1 MRDTFGNALSFTV
14 FGESHG
20 AAIGGVVQGLCAGV
34 KIDEQFIK
42 AQMQKR
48 RAVGKISTPRTEADE
63 VVFLSGVK
71 NGCATGSAL
80 SFNILNTNTN
90 SSHYKK
96 TQNLLRPG
104 HADYTAHLKYKG
116 FQDERGGGH
125 FSGRLTAPLVAAGSI
140 FLHLL
145 QQKNILIET
154 QIKRCAGIDDE
165 CFSSNESELKAQIL
179 QLQNSN
185 FGTLSQSAKQK
196 MIAEIERAQSEGD
209 SVGGLLQTVI
219 TGIPGGLGEPMFS
232 SFESV
237 VAQILFGIP
246 ALKGVSFGAGFA
258 FADMRASEAND
269 AFCMSEGQIKTK
281 TNNNGG
287 INGGI
292 TNAMPVIINSV
303 IKPTPSIFKKQET
316 VDFANKKNAQLEIE
330 GRHDPCIVHRAR
342 VVQTCAVA
350 IAVADLCNLAF
361 GTSWQEGKAWNTGL

>member
-1 MRDTFGNALSFTV
+1 MRDSFGNAISVTV

-20 AAIGGVVQGLCAGV
+20 AAIGGVVCGLCAGV
-34 KIDEQFIK
+34 KIDEAFIK

-63 VVFLSGVK
+63 VIILSGVK
-71 NGCATGSAL
+71 DGFATGSAI

-104 HADYTAHLKYKG
+104 HADFTAHAKYKG

-125 FSGRLTAPLVAAGSI
+125 FSGRLTAPLVAAGSM

-145 QQKNILIET
+145 QQKGILIET
-154 QIKRCAGIDDE
+154 QIKRCAGINDDS
-165 CFSSNESELKAQIL
+165 FSSDEQELKNQIMH
-179 QLQNSN
+179 LQNSS
-185 FGTLSQSAKQK
+185 FGTLSENAKLN
-196 MIAEIERAQSEGD
+196 MIAEIEKAASEGD
-209 SVGGLLQTVI
+209 SVGGILQTVI
-219 TGIPGGLGEPMFS
+219 TGLPSGLGEPMFS
-232 SFESV
+232 SFESEI
-237 VAQILFGIP
+237 AHILFSIP
-246 ALKGVSFGAGFA
+246 ALKGVSFGAGFG

-269 AFCMSEGQIKTK
+269 AFYMSGDNIKTK

-303 IKPTPSIFKKQET
+303 IKPTPSIFKKQDT
-316 VDFANKKNAQLEIE
+316 VDFASKTNAQLQIE

-342 VVQTCAVA
+342 VVQTCACA
-350 IAVADLCNLAF
+350 IAVADLCNMAF
-361 GTSWQEGKAWNTGL
+361 GTSWQEDKAWNTGL